1 MTWFLEN
8 PSGNPMDHAELTP
21 VKTQHDPVNDYSKHS
36 SLGLMDPIE
45 REVEV
50 MTVSIDDFA
59 EATDDETTAVIAAIE
74 SRQLS
79 RVEHNVELSMIW
91 LVKNGD

>member
-1 MTWFLEN
+1 MMIQPGPE
-8 PSGNPMDHAELTP
+8 S
-21 VKTQHDPVNDYSKHS
+21 DYLKY
-36 SLGLMDPIE
+36 SLQGSTDPIE

-50 MTVSIDDFA
+50 MTGLIDDFVV
-59 EATDDETTAVIAAIE
+59 ATGLTILMTMAIE

-91 LVKNGD
+91 LVMNGD